1 MFQKLL
7 KIYFTRRINNMALH
21 KDLNTT
27 PLPFLI
33 LVEKKQFA
41 DEHNYSTTLSPGEL
55 VIVLIILL
63 DPL

>member
-1 MFQKLL
+1 
-7 KIYFTRRINNMALH
+7 MALH

-27 PLPFLI
+27 PLPSLI